1 MIRPGQDKKEQ
12 HDEEIACTNWTDDY
26 CMTYTFLMTNDK
38 TACHSKLM
46 FLRIPLHTK
55 GVEIGYI
62 YEWPY

>member
-1 MIRPGQDKKEQ
+1 MIRPDRIKRSSMMKKSLALIE
-12 HDEEIACTNWTDDY
+12 HYDY
-26 CMTYTFLMTNDK
+26 YMTYTFLMTNDK

-62 YEWPY
+62 YE